1 MNKIIFCCLLIIT
14 NINCSENDNKINI
27 EKVTQTFL
35 DFHSKYTELTEE
47 EDIHPALDNST
58 QLFVLYFISK
68 DNIDNLQN
76 YMSGLE
82 NIDSQLFG
90 IKITMLHIAAFY
102 NSINVIGWLVKNGA
116 NLALKD
122 SCNNT
127 PLDIAVKFRNTNA
140 ATLIERSIRLR
151 FLQKTKQNNK
161 SCAIL

>member
-14 NINCSENDNKINI
+14 NTNCFENDNKIDI
-27 EKVTQTFL
+27 EKITQTFL
-35 DFHSKYTELTEE
+35 DFHSKYTELTDEE
-47 EDIHPALDNST
+47 NIHPALDNST
-58 QLFVLYFISK
+58 QLFVLYFIYK
-68 DNIDNLQN
+68 DNIDNLEN
-76 YMSGLE
+76 YISGLE
-82 NIDSQLFG
+82 DIDSLLFG

-127 PLDIAVKFRNTNA
+127 PLDIAVKFQNTNA

-151 FLQKTKQNNK
+151 FLQKAQQNK
-161 SCAIL
+161 RACAIL